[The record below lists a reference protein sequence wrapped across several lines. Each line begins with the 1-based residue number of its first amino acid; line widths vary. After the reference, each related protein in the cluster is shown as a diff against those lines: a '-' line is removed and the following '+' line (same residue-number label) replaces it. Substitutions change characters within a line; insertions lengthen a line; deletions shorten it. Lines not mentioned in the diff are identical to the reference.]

1 MREFSE
7 RTKLILWDTTL
18 IIGVVLLAFKF
29 IPEHYMLIVGF
40 TTAMILSNCVRNHI
54 AAYKLNGKIY

>member
-1 MREFSE
+1 MREFGE
-7 RTKLILWDTTL
+7 RTRLILWDTTL
-18 IIGVVLLAFKF
+18 IIGFLLLAFKF
-29 IPEHYMLIVGF
+29 IPEHYVLVVGF